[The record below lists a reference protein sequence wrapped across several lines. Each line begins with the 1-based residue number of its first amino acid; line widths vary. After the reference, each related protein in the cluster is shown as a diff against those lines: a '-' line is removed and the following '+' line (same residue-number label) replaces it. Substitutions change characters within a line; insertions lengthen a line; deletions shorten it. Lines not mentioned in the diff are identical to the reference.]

1 MRISAFVLAGLL
13 VCRSVCLLGWCLA
26 LLLRI
31 VIAFVGGSHS
41 AAYKVVECFG
51 SAMKVI
57 ALFVE
62 KSLSGMHTS
71 RLDNVL
77 GQ

>member
-1 MRISAFVLAGLL
+1 MVAVVS
-13 VCRSVCLLGWCLA
+13 
-26 LLLRI
+26 
-31 VIAFVGGSHS
+31 GSHS
-41 AAYKVVECFG
+41 AAYKVVGFFG
-51 SAMKVI
+51 SATKVI

>member
-1 MRISAFVLAGLL
+1 MVAVVS
-13 VCRSVCLLGWCLA
+13 
-26 LLLRI
+26 
-31 VIAFVGGSHS
+31 GSHS
-41 AAYKVVECFG
+41 AAYEVVECFC

-62 KSLSGMHTS
+62 KSLSGMHNR

>member
-1 MRISAFVLAGLL
+1 MGLSECL
-13 VCRSVCLLGWCLA
+13 PARSVCA
-26 LLLRI
+26 LLLR
-31 VIAFVGGSHS
+31 VVVAVVSGSHS
-41 AAYKVVECFG
+41 AAYEVVECFC